1 MKIKKKV
8 LENKLKKIFKKVFK
22 ENKKLYDMENTTN
35 WDSLNHLRL
44 IVEIQK
50 EFQIKISN
58 TDVPKLISQK
68 KIIKYILK
76 KN

>member
-1 MKIKKKV
+1 MKLKKRF

-68 KIIKYILK
+68 KIIKYISK

>member
-1 MKIKKKV
+1 
-8 LENKLKKIFKKVFK
+8 
-22 ENKKLYDMENTTN
+22 MENTTN

-68 KIIKYILK
+68 KIIKYISK